1 MRRIVEINHDDVIGR
16 AFMLFIQTA
25 RAMSKETDSLFNKTS
40 NLSTVKYIVLKALS
54 LSGGTLTPTDLAN
67 WTGTGLTNITALV
80 TRMQKE
86 GLITYK
92 RSDKDKRVVN
102 ITLTEKGRDLLRQAN
117 QVAQDIIE
125 QLMKGVNKL
134 KAAQLEKIMLLIQKN
149 IYASQENPN
158 SV

>member
-25 RAMSKETDSLFNKTS
+25 RAMSKETDSLFNKTA

-54 LSGGTLTPTDLAN
+54 LNGGTLTPSDLAS
-67 WTGTGLTNITALV
+67 WAGTGLTNITALV

-86 GLITYK
+86 KLVTYK
-92 RSDKDKRVVN
+92 RSDRDKRVVH
-102 ITLTEKGRDLLRQAN
+102 ITLTEKGRDLLTQAN
-117 QVAQDIIE
+117 KIAPDMVGKF
-125 QLMKGVNKL
+125 MKGIDKRT
-134 KAAQLEKIMLLIQKN
+134 AAQLEKILFIIQKN
-149 IYASQENPN
+149 IYNLQENPD